1 MNTVAGPLTPSLG
14 LIAAY
19 KAHGKTTSAGE
30 HLGCG
35 TETDYK
41 MDFESN
47 YTQIMSNQNRNLF
60 DEPTSN
66 DELNSESNKVFLQK
80 NSIGQ
85 SRPDPLHNLYFPMEV
100 RIEVQRPA

>member
-1 MNTVAGPLTPSLG
+1 MHTVAGPLTPSLG
-14 LIAAY
+14 LITAY
-19 KAHGKTTSAGE
+19 KALGKTASAGE

-85 SRPDPLHNLYFPMEV
+85 SRPDPLHNLFSMEV
-100 RIEVQRPA
+100 RVEVQRPA